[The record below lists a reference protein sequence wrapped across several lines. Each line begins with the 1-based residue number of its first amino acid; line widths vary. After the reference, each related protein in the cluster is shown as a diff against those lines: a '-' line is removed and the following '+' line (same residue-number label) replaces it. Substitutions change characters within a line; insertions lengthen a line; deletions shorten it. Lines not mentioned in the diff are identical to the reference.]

1 MKLPLA
7 LFAVLLVS
15 TGAIA
20 ADKKAAAKP
29 KPCPKGEIATHLET
43 WNGKL
48 VCAKPQGM
56 MMAAPVQP
64 AKGGPVKGGKVTA
77 PVLTKTN

>member
-1 MKLPLA
+1 MKLPLFLCAA
-7 LFAVLLVS
+7 LLMC
-15 TGAIA
+15 GPAIA
-20 ADKKAAAKP
+20 ADKPAGKQAA
-29 KPCPKGEIATHLET
+29 KPCPKGQIAMHLDT

-64 AKGGPVKGGKVTA
+64 AKGGGAVTA